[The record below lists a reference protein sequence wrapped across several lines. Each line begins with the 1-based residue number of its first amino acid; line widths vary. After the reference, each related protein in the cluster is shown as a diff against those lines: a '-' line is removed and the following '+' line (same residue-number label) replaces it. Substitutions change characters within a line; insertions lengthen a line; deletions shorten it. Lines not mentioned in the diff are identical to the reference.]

1 MMKEQSHMN
10 ANTFKEVVEQYARA
24 AGAGQ
29 PDYKINRK
37 HKATLFAKLFGEN
50 RENALS
56 LYNAVNGS
64 NYTNAE
70 DLTYTTLDDVV
81 YMKMKNDVSFLI
93 DRTISLYEHQS
104 TYNPNMPL
112 RGFLYFADLYR
123 QQIKNNAAIYSRY
136 LVKIP
141 APKYVV
147 FYNGDHKDMP
157 EGIRELHLSD
167 AFEFP
172 VEQGKFEWTATM
184 ININPGKNAELKEKC
199 TVLQEY
205 TVFVEKIRSYS
216 RCMPLTEAVDRAV
229 DECAGEG
236 ALGRFLDKHRKKVKN
251 MVLTEFD
258 EEKYLEMMRAEE
270 RAEALAEGHAAGL
283 KEGHASGIKEG
294 RSAGLLEG
302 LINILSDLGEIP
314 EQVMAK
320 AKELDADGMK
330 LWSRWAARSD
340 TMEAFLQKI
349 DS

>member
-1 MMKEQSHMN
+1 M
-10 ANTFKEVVEQYARA
+10 
-24 AGAGQ
+24 
-29 PDYKINRK
+29 
-37 HKATLFAKLFGEN
+37 
-50 RENALS
+50 
-56 LYNAVNGS
+56 
-64 NYTNAE
+64 
-70 DLTYTTLDDVV
+70 
-81 YMKMKNDVSFLI
+81 
-93 DRTISLYEHQS
+93 
-104 TYNPNMPL
+104 
-112 RGFLYFADLYR
+112 
-123 QQIKNNAAIYSRY
+123 
-136 LVKIP
+136 
-141 APKYVV
+141 V
-147 FYNGDHKDMP
+147 FYNGDHKDIP

-205 TVFVEKIRSYS
+205 TVFVEKVRSYS

-236 ALGRFLDKHRKKVKN
+236 ALGRFLDKHRKEVKN

-270 RAEALAEGHAAGL
+270 RAEALAEGHASGL
-283 KEGHASGIKEG
+283 KEG

-320 AKELDADGMK
+320 VKELDADGMK